1 MIKKKAILLSYDF
14 GGGNNLHLFSKK
26 ILKNYSKKYCFL
38 GPSNKIIRKKENNK
52 FDNLNF
58 KTCKEV
64 YYSLSWKKSLEKKIY
79 KEKKKYSFE
88 TFLVLDGWGDYKKKI
103 LFNNKNNY
111 PDNIICL
118 DKYSYHLAK
127 KLMLNKN
134 SNLILYTNLLFKN
147 LLNIAKFKEIK
158 KNKILYLIS
167 PLINKKKIVMIK
179 DYIYKNYKGNLSI
192 RYHPKSISTKYK
204 PLIKELLNYNLVIG
218 HYSTSLIYSSLMGI
232 KTLSINHT
240 KIDIFKWKK
249 LGVFS
254 NFNIK
259 VVKNKKLNSAFK
271 KIKIEYI

>member
-1 MIKKKAILLSYDF
+1 VIKKKAILLSYDF

-38 GPSNKIIRKKENNK
+38 GPSDKIIRKKENNK

-134 SNLILYTNLLFKN
+134 S
-147 LLNIAKFKEIK
+147 
-158 KNKILYLIS
+158 KILYLIS

-204 PLIKELLNYNLVIG
+204 PIIKELLNYNLVIG